1 MEHHEYRSQE
11 REKKATRWGI
21 GSAVVGGVSSYIG
34 SETDVDA
41 VSWGYARVMDA
52 LGDPAVL
59 ADQSGSGLALVGG
72 LTVTGIAQAHKH
84 YRRTEQYART
94 RRLRADGW
102 MTRSNLRE
110 VTGRRAM
117 TKSAAKTRP
126 DLSWAERAFT
136 RTPTDLGIYV
146 GRAISG
152 PAGVRPVAVPLPG
165 FHPLIKP
172 GAKIFSSFEEGVLVL
187 GEPGSWKSA
196 WMANQVIDHP
206 GPALIA
212 STKPEFWDAA
222 AALREQRGPV
232 WLFDPHAVEQPDAKY
247 RMRWN
252 LVRGCSDISTA
263 QRRAEALMAAAMGE
277 GMKDS
282 SFWEGRGRALMTA
295 LLAAADYDR
304 SDLRKVAYWLQ
315 TEDYQRPLSILQN
328 AARRGAEIE
337 DTLIGTAKQF
347 AESKAGATSG
357 SASQTASQV
366 LEFLSNPRLAA
377 ALCPPEDNAPEFSFD
392 DMLDRNGSLFL
403 VTGESSVFAP
413 IVSAFAAELREAAK
427 RQVRRQGGRR
437 LTPPLALMYDEAHL
451 TVGGVPIDQHT
462 AELRGWGVV
471 HVVAT
476 QNYSQLE
483 STWGEQR
490 ARTIAANLQTHLI
503 LASND
508 PQDRERFSKRIGTRP
523 ERHITVSQSKPTGPT
538 SWFNPLRRGHST
550 SAHPQMTTVERWPA
564 EAWSDLRPGQ
574 GVVIPPRGRPAVV
587 SVEHGLIRA
596 AQEKARLAE
605 TAAVEEQLAERSAE
619 RAREAQAEPAAARAT
634 DGSVA

>member
-1 MEHHEYRSQE
+1 MEYHEYLSYE
-11 REKKATRWGI
+11 REKTATRWGI
-21 GSAVVGGVSSYIG
+21 GSAALGAASSYIG
-34 SETDVDA
+34 SETGFDG
-41 VSWGYARVMDA
+41 VSWAYERIMDA

-59 ADQSGSGLALVGG
+59 AAQSGSGLALAGG
-72 LTVTGIAQAHKH
+72 LAAVVIAQGHRL
-84 YRRTEQYART
+84 YRHSEQYART

-102 MTRSNLRE
+102 MTRANLRE

-117 TKSAAKTRP
+117 TKAAAKTRP
-126 DLSWAERAFT
+126 DLSWAQRAFT

-152 PAGVRPVAVPLPG
+152 PFGVRPLTLPLPG
-165 FHPLIKP
+165 VHPLIKP
-172 GAKIFSSFEEGVLVL
+172 GARVFSSFEEGVLVL

-196 WMANQVIDHP
+196 WMANQVLDHP

-222 AALREQRGPV
+222 AMLREQRGPV
-232 WLFDPHAVEQPDAKY
+232 WLFDPYAVEQPAARC

-252 LVRGCSDISTA
+252 LVRGCSDISAA

-277 GMKDS
+277 MKDS

-337 DTLIGTAKQF
+337 DTLIGTARQF

-377 ALCPPEDNAPEFSFD
+377 ALCPPENGEPEFSFD

-437 LTPPLALMYDEAHL
+437 LSPPLALMYDEAHL

-471 HVVAT
+471 HIVAT

-508 PQDRERFSKRIGTRP
+508 PQDRERFSRRIGTRP
-523 ERHITVSQSKPTGPT
+523 ERHITVSHSKPTGPT

-550 SAHPQMTTVERWPA
+550 SAHPQTVTVDRWPA

-596 AQEKARLAE
+596 EQERARLAE
-605 TAAVEEQLAERSAE
+605 TAAIEEQLAERAAE
-619 RAREAQAEPAAARAT
+619 RVREEQPSGAARAA
-634 DGSVA
+634 DGSAA